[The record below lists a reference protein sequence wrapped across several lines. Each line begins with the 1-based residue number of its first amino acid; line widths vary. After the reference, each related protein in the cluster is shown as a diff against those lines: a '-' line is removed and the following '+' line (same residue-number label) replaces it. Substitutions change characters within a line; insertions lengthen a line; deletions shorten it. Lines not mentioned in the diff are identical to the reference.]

1 MACKGCRVNPV
12 RLVLLAVTV
21 YLVTSLLCLGLLALW
36 VHRAL
41 RAAPAW
47 TASRSWDPPV
57 LPPQVLPGHLGNGDA
72 PGPAGPAGLTC
83 PPGFVAAELEVTARG
98 GKARVWTCV
107 G

>member
-12 RLVLLAVTV
+12 RLVLLVVTV
-21 YLVTSLLCLGLLALW
+21 YLATSLLCLGLLALW

-57 LPPQVLPGHLGNGDA
+57 LPPQVLPEHLGNGDRPDL
-72 PGPAGPAGLTC
+72 PGLP
-83 PPGFVAAELEVTARG
+83 V
-98 GKARVWTCV
+98 
-107 G
+107 